1 MNTPALLLARMSDP
15 ESLLPAAKV
24 LEHSEIVEWWYAVD
38 GHIDLVAK
46 LSAPSTELLSEIQSL
61 RGVQKVEVLEL
72 SDGSGNL
79 LCNPSSCYSFVF
91 LEVEAERLGAIRTM
105 LTDLNQV
112 IFCASR
118 RGASELVA
126 VVSGDS
132 FQSIDRMI
140 NDQMRVVDGVLR
152 LKQDR
157 IINLKQI

>member
-1 MNTPALLLARMSDP
+1 MNASALLLARMSDP
-15 ESLLPAAKV
+15 ESLVPAAKV
-24 LEHSEIVEWWYAVD
+24 LERSEIVEWWYAVD
-38 GHIDLVAK
+38 GHIDLIAK
-46 LSAPSTELLSEIQSL
+46 LRAPSRELLNEI
-61 RGVQKVEVLEL
+61 RGFAGMQNVQVFEL

-91 LEVEAERLGAIRTM
+91 LEVEAERLGTIRKV
-105 LTDLNQV
+105 LADLKEV

-118 RGASELVA
+118 RGASELIA

-132 FQSIDRMI
+132 FQSIDRI
-140 NDQMRVVDGVLR
+140 IDDQLRVIDGVLR